1 MNLESKK
8 VIEYFERTQPF
19 VEHVG
24 TLKQFEITG
33 QCITIFLA
41 FTSQRESKIIL
52 TISSP
57 EAKSLTR
64 QLRKLLGKRIGILKT
79 GDPLHP
85 FRFRVIDREE

>member
-8 VIEYFERTQPF
+8 VIEDFKRTKPF
-19 VEHVG
+19 VEYVG
-24 TLKQFEITG
+24 TLKQFEVKG

-41 FTSQRESKIIL
+41 FTSQGESKIIL

-64 QLRKLLGKRIGILKT
+64 QLGKLLGKRIGILKT
-79 GDPLHP
+79 DDPLHP
-85 FRFRVIDREE
+85 FRFRVIE